1 MPAKTSKSLLNRV
14 IVFMVAFMMVLML
27 QVYVS
32 HYQNRYVILPQQQR
46 TTQIQLISQF
56 LNDVENCMR
65 TLENYRWD
73 YGDAQ
78 TMMDQV
84 AEYQK
89 EASQLLSR
97 IDVQLETASEEQ
109 YLYANA
115 SATTYAT
122 FSVLVEDV
130 MDYLRRGEADQAS
143 ELYYSK
149 VEPCGAY
156 MRQYTQQLLERTIR
170 DSRSTFNR
178 LSRLSEQLGKIQAM
192 IIMLCI
198 VAGTA
203 LMASLMTLVSS
214 VRQMSVASQA
224 ISQGDLDT
232 PDVDESRED
241 EIGHMARAF
250 NEMKHSMKRQVQ
262 TLEEKNEME
271 RTLHKKETEALE
283 LQTLMEQEKMQ
294 KLRSQVNPHFL
305 FNSLNVILY
314 TAQREGAQKTQ
325 SLIGSLSQMFR
336 YTLASNTSLV
346 PLAREVRIVE
356 EFYALNK
363 ARFGDRINLRWHISA
378 DVDLTET
385 LTPSFLLQPLVE
397 NAFRHGL
404 APKEEGGT
412 VDITI
417 QTEGGNLHI
426 RVADDGVGMTE
437 EALEALRESMEKASD
452 TGEHIGLSNIAARF
466 RLRGEGFRLEIQ
478 SQKDHG
484 MQIDLHL
491 PLVLQEEE
499 EEDDD

>member
-417 QTEGGNLHI
+417 QTEGGSLHI